1 MDDTGTE
8 QFAVF
13 VLGASTVAVGLLGLT
28 GTLFGAGAASI
39 ALLALSLGRHRS
51 DTERARSPREA
62 RRSPL
67 RSGRGG
73 VLPGDTDGSRI
84 VDQILGG
91 GVAVLGTEAYPT
103 DRRIYR

>member
-28 GTLFGAGAASI
+28 GTLSGAGAASI

-51 DTERARSPREA
+51 DTER
-62 RRSPL
+62 
-67 RSGRGG
+67 
-73 VLPGDTDGSRI
+73 V
-84 VDQILGG
+84 
-91 GVAVLGTEAYPT
+91 
-103 DRRIYR
+103 